1 MFSVLAASGL
11 GDGPRYYHVPG
22 KDASVKC
29 FDALG
34 QVYLPCLRFIVV
46 RNGPVSYFGIHSLF
60 LFLAYF
66 QRFCIVYLAI
76 RRSTPRGSRRF
87 RQARRPLPAAHG
99 GMANPARCLSSEAFT
114 SFCQA
119 CQRLKTP
126 VAPFPFCSHCGRPYC
141 LCFLFVFLSCPRDC
155 PFDVSPLLGLTLRPS
170 APVFDTLDLCTFAG
184 SCACCFFVSL
194 ICLSNRDV
202 LCEF

>member
-1 MFSVLAASGL
+1 
-11 GDGPRYYHVPG
+11 
-22 KDASVKC
+22 
-29 FDALG
+29 
-34 QVYLPCLRFIVV
+34 
-46 RNGPVSYFGIHSLF
+46 
-60 LFLAYF
+60 
-66 QRFCIVYLAI
+66 
-76 RRSTPRGSRRF
+76 
-87 RQARRPLPAAHG
+87 
-99 GMANPARCLSSEAFT
+99 MANPARCLSSEAFT

-119 CQRLKTP
+119 CQGLKTP

-170 APVFDTLDLCTFAG
+170 ALVFDTLDLCTFAG

-202 LCEF
+202 LCEFWQFARNFFSRNVDLWGPVLFVMLFFTKCATCFLSHRSWLLNRDSSGSVEKCVPLDPQDVNFFPCS